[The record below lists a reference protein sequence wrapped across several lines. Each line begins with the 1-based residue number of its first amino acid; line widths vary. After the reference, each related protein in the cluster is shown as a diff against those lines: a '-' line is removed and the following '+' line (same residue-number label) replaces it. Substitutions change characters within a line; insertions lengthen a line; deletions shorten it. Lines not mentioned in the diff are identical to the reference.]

1 MLGDTQ
7 READSA
13 ADGEVYVDDDN
24 LPVEIKVDLAAAGA
38 FEVHFS
44 DYGKDVSIEAPPAD
58 QVSDLDLGAVTPAR

>member
-1 MLGDTQ
+1 M
-7 READSA
+7 
-13 ADGEVYVDDDN
+13 YVDDDN

-58 QVSDLDLGAVTPAR
+58 QVSDLRPRRQLTDPRLRTYCCRATQ